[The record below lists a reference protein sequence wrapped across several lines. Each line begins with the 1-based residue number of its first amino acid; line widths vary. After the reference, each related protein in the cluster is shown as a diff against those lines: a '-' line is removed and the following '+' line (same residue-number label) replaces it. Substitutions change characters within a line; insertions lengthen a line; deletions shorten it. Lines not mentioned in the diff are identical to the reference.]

1 MVTQGCRKQFESGTA
16 MYCVVI
22 TAIPTLEYSLDTVTY
37 KCGIDIPI
45 GCYGPITSLAI
56 LLITVHVGRANICF
70 WSTISR
76 FDRSF
81 SNCLDIIFS
90 PIPKADGAGSLS

>member
-1 MVTQGCRKQFESGTA
+1 MVTQGYRKQFESGTA

-22 TAIPTLEYSLDTVTY
+22 AIPTLEYSLDTVTY

-45 GCYGPITSLAI
+45 GCYGPVTSLAI
-56 LLITVHVGRANICF
+56 LLITVHVGRAF

-90 PIPKADGAGSLS
+90 PSLTDT